1 MRILILRTAA
11 FLLALGLADAAFAG
25 ATLVSV
31 SGKVEVERG
40 TPPVWRAAHA
50 GEGLA
55 AGERI
60 RTGAGAR
67 AELRLGDQRSARL
80 YERSLLRIGGEV
92 TKSGAV
98 RSVELDAGASL
109 FDLVRRAL
117 DDEFDVRTPE
127 IIVSV
132 KGTRF
137 LVNAAPG
144 ADSASV
150 FRGEVKL
157 VGEGFDPLSIHPGFT
172 GVLGEVEPTMF
183 ADPWDS
189 WAASALAPE
198 VAIKVENAA
207 EIHGAVEA
215 ARESKEDKS
224 LRDVPAEMDDSSGE
238 RDGHDK
244 GAEDDRRPGE
254 GILDDDSA
262 RDGRDGTREDG
273 HDRDGS
279 GRGEVEIDSVADVL
293 DEQAQNGGT
302 GSMLLDAVLNAEP
315 DDFAGGGAASGNDDP
330 GGGFSGGPGGA
341 TTQFPFTFDVQTSG
355 GPNTVTVG
363 FGAESV
369 ILDQNDVDDLQSG
382 NRSPLG
388 GFNSVLST
396 LDIDPIDLANY
407 LDTLI

>member
-11 FLLALGLADAAFAG
+11 FLLALGLAAAAFAG

-31 SGKVEVERG
+31 TGKVEVERG

-50 GEGLA
+50 GDALA

-67 AELRLGDQRSARL
+67 AELRLGDQRTARL

-92 TKSGAV
+92 AKSGAV

-157 VGEGFDPLSIHPGFT
+157 AGEGFDPLSIHPGFT
-172 GVLGEVEPTMF
+172 GALGEVEPTTF

-198 VAIKVENAA
+198 VAIKLDNAA

-224 LRDVPAEMDDSSGE
+224 PRDLPAELDDDSGE
-238 RDGHDK
+238 RDGHGKD
-244 GAEDDRRPGE
+244 AEDDRGPGVD
-254 GILDDDSA
+254 IFDDDSA
-262 RDGRDGTREDG
+262 RDGRDGPGEDG
-273 HDRDGS
+273 DDRDGS
-279 GRGEVEIDSVADVL
+279 GSGELEIDPVADVL
-293 DEQAQNGGT
+293 SEQARNGGT
-302 GSMLLDAVLNAEP
+302 GSTLLDAVLNAEP
-315 DDFAGGGAASGNDDP
+315 ADFAGGGAASGNDDP

-341 TTQFPFTFDVQTSG
+341 TTQFPLTFDVQSSG

-382 NRSPLG
+382 NRSALG